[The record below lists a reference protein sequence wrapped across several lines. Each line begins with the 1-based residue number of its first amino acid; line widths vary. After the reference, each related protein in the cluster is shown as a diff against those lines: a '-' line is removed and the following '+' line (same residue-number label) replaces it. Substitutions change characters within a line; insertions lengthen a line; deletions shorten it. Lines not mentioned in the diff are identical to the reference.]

1 MFWNDKFHLSSC
13 SQKIFQKYHKI
24 QKPFLGFFFGYA
36 IVVVIVILDASS
48 AGGCVWTETT
58 KG

>member
-1 MFWNDKFHLSSC
+1 MISFIWVHAYKS
-13 SQKIFQKYHKI
+13 IFQKYHKI
-24 QKPFLGFFFGYA
+24 QKPFLGFFFGYT